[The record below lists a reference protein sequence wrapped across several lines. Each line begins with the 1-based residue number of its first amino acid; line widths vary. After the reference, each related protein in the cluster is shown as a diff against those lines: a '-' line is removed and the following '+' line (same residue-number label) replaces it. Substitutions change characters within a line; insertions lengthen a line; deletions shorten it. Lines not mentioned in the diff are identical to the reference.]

1 MQWTLNKCS
10 PKSKLKII
18 VYKHY
23 LIWVLITQAV
33 RTQPMIARIIAK
45 RIIIVMTMK
54 SFTLMGEDQIA
65 TVDVVLMAVAVHSAD
80 MEDTEGVAL
89 MEHIAVME
97 DAVHTVVVALTVV
110 MEPMEDVV
118 LMVVVMEGIA
128 PTVVDMVTMEAA
140 LIVDLVVKVIME
152 ATISLVIKIIM
163 EFLVRKMDLMGTVEV
178 VIMEQVNHN
187 FKAKQVTVIINAR
200 QVKDI
205 TVTTAAVIQHRTM
218 A

>member
-218 A
+218 V